1 MNSKSFSLRNRL
13 LIWML
18 GSITLI
24 WGIASILVWY
34 DAKME
39 LEEMIEK
46 IISNQMGIPKLI
58 HEKEEL
64 LEALLWG
71 LIWPLVV
78 GLPILAIVASAVIFW
93 SNKSFI
99 ALSDAISKK
108 SINSIEPILLDS
120 APSELKPVLDE
131 LNVLL
136 ARLANAVEKEKRFI
150 ADAAHELRTPIAAIR
165 AQAEVLGFSPELD
178 PVGIENLIHG
188 CDRASRLIN
197 QLLALSRIDS
207 EKAIFEKT
215 KVNLHEISS
224 LVIADQFDQ
233 IEAKKQ
239 QVELTGSDSIEVLVN
254 RDLFSI
260 LLRNLIDN
268 ASRYTPVGGRISVNI
283 DDSNA
288 EPIISIQDSGPGIA
302 ANIISRL
309 GERFFRGVAGEISP
323 GSGLGWSIIKQI
335 SSAQNI
341 KVGLDVSPTLGGLRV
356 SICFG
361 RL

>member
-1 MNSKSFSLRNRL
+1 MSPKNFSLRNRL
-13 LIWML
+13 LIWVL
-18 GSITLI
+18 GSITVI

-78 GLPILAIVASAVIFW
+78 GLPVLAIVASAVIFW
-93 SNKSFI
+93 SNKSFT
-99 ALSDAISKK
+99 ALSEALSKK
-108 SINSIEPILLDS
+108 SLNSIEPIALDS
-120 APSELKPVLDE
+120 LPNELEPVLDE

-136 ARLANAVEKEKRFI
+136 TRLANAVEKEKRFI

-165 AQAEVLGFSPELD
+165 AQAEVLGFSPKLD
-178 PVGIENLIHG
+178 PIGIENLILG

-207 EKAIFEKT
+207 EKNDFVKAEI
-215 KVNLHEISS
+215 NLHD
-224 LVIADQFDQ
+224 LVSVVVADLFDR
-233 IEAKKQ
+233 IEEKKQ
-239 QVELTGSDSIEVLVN
+239 EIELTGASNVMVLAN
-254 RDLFSI
+254 KDLLAI

-268 ASRYTPVGGRISVNI
+268 ASRYTPSGGRITI
-283 DDSNA
+283 DIA
-288 EPIISIQDSGPGIA
+288 ETFGSPILVVEDSGPGITGEVK
-302 ANIISRL
+302 SRL
-309 GERFFRGVAGEISP
+309 GERFFRGPSSELSS

-335 SSAQNI
+335 ASVEKISVFMGASLN
-341 KVGLDVSPTLGGLRV
+341 LGGLKV
-356 SICFG
+356 ELKFS
-361 RL
+361 

>member
-1 MNSKSFSLRNRL
+1 MSPKNFSLRNRL
-13 LIWML
+13 LIWVL
-18 GSITLI
+18 GSITVI
-24 WGIASILVWY
+24 WGIASVLVWY

-64 LEALLWG
+64 LDALLWG

-78 GLPILAIVASAVIFW
+78 GLPVLAIVASAVIFW
-93 SNKSFI
+93 SNKSFT
-99 ALSDAISKK
+99 ALSEALSKK
-108 SINSIEPILLDS
+108 SLHSIEPIVLDTL
-120 APSELKPVLDE
+120 PSELKPVLDE

-136 ARLANAVEKEKRFI
+136 TRLANAVDKEKRFI

-178 PVGIENLIHG
+178 PIGIENLIHG

-207 EKAIFEKT
+207 EKTDFVKT
-215 KVNLHEISS
+215 EINLHDLVS
-224 LVIADQFDQ
+224 LVVADLFDR
-233 IEAKKQ
+233 IEEKKQ
-239 QVELTGSDSIEVLVN
+239 EIELTGSSAVKVLAN
-254 RDLFSI
+254 KDLLAI

-268 ASRYTPVGGRISVNI
+268 ASRYTPAGGRIAIAITENSGT
-283 DDSNA
+283 
-288 EPIISIQDSGPGIA
+288 PILAIEDSGPGILGDVK
-302 ANIISRL
+302 SRL
-309 GERFFRGVAGEISP
+309 GERFFRGPSSELSP

-335 SSAQNI
+335 ASVEKITAS
-341 KVGLDVSPTLGGLRV
+341 VGTSKELGGLMV
-356 SICFG
+356 TLSFS
-361 RL
+361 

>member
-1 MNSKSFSLRNRL
+1 MSPKNFSLRNRL
-13 LIWML
+13 LIWMI

-24 WGIASILVWY
+24 WGVASVLVWY

-78 GLPILAIVASAVIFW
+78 GLPVLAIVASAVIFW
-93 SNKSFI
+93 SNKSFTALTE
-99 ALSDAISKK
+99 ALSSKTL
-108 SINSIEPILLDS
+108 NSIEPIALDS
-120 APSELKPVLDE
+120 LPTELKPVLDE

-136 ARLANAVEKEKRFI
+136 TRLANAVDKEKRFI

-178 PVGIENLIHG
+178 PIGIENLIHG

-207 EKAIFEKT
+207 DKT
-215 KVNLHEISS
+215 EFIKTEIDIHDLVS
-224 LVIADQFDQ
+224 LVVADLFDR
-233 IEAKKQ
+233 IEEKKQ
-239 QVELTGSDSIEVLVN
+239 EIELTGAINVNVLAN
-254 RDLFSI
+254 RDLLAI

-268 ASRYTPVGGRISVNI
+268 ASRYTPAGGRIAIEISE
-283 DDSNA
+283 DSGA
-288 EPIISIQDSGPGIA
+288 HSLVIQDSGPGIA
-302 ANIISRL
+302 GDVKSRL
-309 GERFFRGVAGEISP
+309 GERFFRGPSSEIST

-335 SSAQNI
+335 ASVEKIS
-341 KVGLDVSPTLGGLRV
+341 VSVSTSVNLGGLRV
-356 SICFG
+356 ELKFS
-361 RL
+361 

>member
-1 MNSKSFSLRNRL
+1 
-13 LIWML
+13 ML

-24 WGIASILVWY
+24 WGVASVLVWY

-78 GLPILAIVASAVIFW
+78 GLPVLAIVASAVIFW
-93 SNKSFI
+93 SNKSFTALTE
-99 ALSDAISKK
+99 ALSNK
-108 SINSIEPILLDS
+108 SLNSIEPIVLDS
-120 APSELKPVLDE
+120 LPTELKPVLDE

-136 ARLANAVEKEKRFI
+136 TRLANAVDKEKRFI

-178 PVGIENLIHG
+178 PIGIENLIHG

-207 EKAIFEKT
+207 DKAEFIKT
-215 KVNLHEISS
+215 EIDIHDLVS
-224 LVIADQFDQ
+224 LVVADLFER
-233 IEAKKQ
+233 IEEKKQ
-239 QVELTGSDSIEVLVN
+239 EIELTGASNMNVLTN
-254 RDLFSI
+254 RDLLAI

-268 ASRYTPVGGRISVNI
+268 ASRYTPVGGRIAIEISE
-283 DDSNA
+283 DSGTHSLVI
-288 EPIISIQDSGPGIA
+288 EDSGPGITGDVK
-302 ANIISRL
+302 SRL
-309 GERFFRGVAGEISP
+309 GERFFRGPSSEFST

-335 SSAQNI
+335 ASVEKIS
-341 KVGLDVSPTLGGLRV
+341 VSVSTSVNLGGLRV
-356 SICFG
+356 ELKFS
-361 RL
+361 